1 MQVGLSAYVVAK
13 NVVGLGYLDS
23 FLCLGCI
30 CISLRH
36 LLQISALVGS
46 YEVLL
51 LSLWSDWP
59 RPAQSDKIPAFALPF
74 LDKIR
79 QHLPR

>member
-36 LLQISALVGS
+36 LLQISALVRY
-46 YEVLL
+46 YEDLL
-51 LSLWSDWP
+51 YHFGAIGQGPLK
-59 RPAQSDKIPAFALPF
+59 A
-74 LDKIR
+74 IR
-79 QHLPR
+79 YPLLRYRS